1 LLRTGKLYQTHTNTL
16 PERDGGMSSPQRWK
30 RAEREIA
37 APLGGAQIPNN
48 GYGQPDV
55 IAGRV
60 PT

>member
-1 LLRTGKLYQTHTNTL
+1 
-16 PERDGGMSSPQRWK
+16 MSSPQRWK